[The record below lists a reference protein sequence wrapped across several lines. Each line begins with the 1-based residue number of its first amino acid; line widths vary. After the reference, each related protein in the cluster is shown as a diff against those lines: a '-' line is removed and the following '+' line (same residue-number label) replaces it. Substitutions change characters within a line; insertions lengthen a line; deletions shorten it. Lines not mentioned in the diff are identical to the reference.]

1 MAQIARYEDGTVSP
15 EVKEIVNEIIG
26 EPCTRKEVGSMR
38 SLSLGFG
45 EESAETKSRN
55 RQYRKWELGTYSS
68 DWKVLDG
75 TNVVLAKTQ
84 SNNIGEL
91 DTKLGEICLG
101 RLVSVQQ
108 VSQSTVRVTLDNGL
122 AIEFTGDVEE
132 EDEYFHVFGPGSRY
146 LEFSEQGWRTGR
158 SDTPWTA

>member
-1 MAQIARYEDGTVSP
+1 MDEDGTVSP
-15 EVKEIVNEIIG
+15 EVNEIVNEIIG

-45 EESAETKSRN
+45 EESTEAKNRN

-75 TNVVLAKTQ
+75 AGVVLAKEQ
-84 SNNIGEL
+84 SKNICEL
-91 DTKLGEICLG
+91 DAKLGAILFG
-101 RLVSVQQ
+101 RLVAIQQ
-108 VSQSTVRVTLDNGL
+108 VSKSTVHVTLDN
-122 AIEFTGDVEE
+122 AITVEFTGDMED

-146 LEFSEQGWRTGR
+146 VEFSEQGWRAGR
-158 SDTPWTA
+158 SDTPWAQ